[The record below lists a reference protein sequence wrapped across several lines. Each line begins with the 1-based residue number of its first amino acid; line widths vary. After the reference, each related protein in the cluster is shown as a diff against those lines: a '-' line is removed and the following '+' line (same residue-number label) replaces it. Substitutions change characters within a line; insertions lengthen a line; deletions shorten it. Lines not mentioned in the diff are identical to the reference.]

1 MSIKRAFP
9 NAKSGNVLGQARKP
23 SKMFCAG
30 LYARVSAND
39 QTAGADRYRISKETV
54 SGISRDSLNR
64 EGRHE

>member
-30 LYARVSAND
+30 PYARVSAND
-39 QTAGADRYRISKETV
+39 QTAGAERYRISKTV
-54 SGISRDSLNR
+54 SGISRDSLR